1 MHKWNQNNNNKK
13 VSKKSNSNST
23 TNEQLVDIL
32 TKGLLKPTFDYLT
45 SKLELIDIYEPTWGG
60 VLRIALF

>member
-23 TNEQLVDIL
+23 MNEQLADIL

-45 SKLELIDIYEPTWGG
+45 SKLELIDIYEPAWGG
-60 VLRIALF
+60 ALRIALF